1 MVSRS
6 GAWDI
11 VCEFVKSDSLRRHM
25 LGVEACM
32 VAYARKFGQDPER
45 WAVVGLLHDFDWEL
59 HPAAPDHPMKG
70 APILEQRGV
79 DEETRRAIL
88 SHATYSGVPRESRLE
103 RVLFACDE
111 LSGLLTACSYVK
123 PGKSIFEVDLSSV
136 KKKLKDKAFA
146 RNVSRDDIIQGAQEL
161 GVPLDEHIS
170 FCLDAMKSRASELG
184 LAGIAKEQP
193 AGS

>member
-1 MVSRS
+1 V
-6 GAWDI
+6 
-11 VCEFVKSDSLRRHM
+11 L
-25 LGVEACM
+25 
-32 VAYARKFGQDPER
+32 
-45 WAVVGLLHDFDWEL
+45 
-59 HPAAPDHPMKG
+59 
-70 APILEQRGV
+70 
-79 DEETRRAIL
+79 
-88 SHATYSGVPRESRLE
+88 RESRLE